1 MELATSIKMGKSAL
15 FHFSLLLFTL
25 SASADIS
32 VVAPENGATVSLLKD
47 AQRDYLVKPVAERHE
62 VMGNAEARKQLEACG
77 GRPAAVKLAWSD
89 SSFDAKAVYAI
100 ELKCAGSEKTDRFE
114 VTGAQQA
121 ELVNLE
127 TGSTYAWKV
136 SRVGGE
142 SAKPVSFK
150 TAEEPRLMFFPGV
163 ANCRDIGGR
172 KGLDGKRIRQGRVYR
187 TAAYNAS
194 SKRVGDSFLDAKF
207 VPGTLRITKAGRR
220 EMAETCGVKTDL
232 DLRNEAECAGMKSSP
247 LGTNVVWVHIP
258 IRAYGWLDNDKSAMG
273 KILKLFADEK
283 SYPIAFH
290 CSGGRD
296 RAGSLAFILEGLLGV
311 PEDELVKD
319 WELSI
324 FDTAD
329 TDFSP
334 SRIQGLVEMLSRYP
348 GDNVNAR
355 IEGFAKACGLTDA
368 DIAKI
373 RANLLK

>member
-1 MELATSIKMGKSAL
+1 LKRLSFVLCLLSSSAL
-15 FHFSLLLFTL
+15 L
-25 SASADIS
+25 ADIT

-47 AQRDYLVKPVAERHE
+47 AQREYLSKPVGERHE

-89 SSFDAKAVYAI
+89 SAFDAKAVYAI

-114 VTGAQQA
+114 VTGARQA

-136 SRVGGE
+136 CRVGGE

-150 TAEEPRLMFFPGV
+150 TAEDPRLMFFPGV

-172 KGLDGKRIRQGRVYR
+172 KGLEDKRIRQGRVYR
-187 TAAYNAS
+187 TSAYNGS
-194 SKRVGDSFLDAKF
+194 SKRAGGSFFDSKF
-207 VPGTLRITKAGRR
+207 VQGPLRITKAGRR
-220 EMAETCGVKTDL
+220 EMVETCGIRTDL
-232 DLRNEAECAGMKSSP
+232 DLRNEAECAGMTISP
-247 LGTNVVWVHIP
+247 LGTNVVWAHIP
-258 IRAYGWLDNDKSAMG
+258 IRAYGWLGNDKAAMG

-283 SYPIAFH
+283 NYPIAFH

-296 RAGSLAFILEGLLGV
+296 RAGSVAFVLEGLLGV
-311 PEDELVKD
+311 PEDELMKD

-329 TDFSP
+329 AGFAP
-334 SRIQGLVEMLSRYP
+334 ARIKGLVDMLVGYP
-348 GDNVNAR
+348 GADINAR
-355 IEGFAKACGLTDA
+355 VEAFVKDCGLTDG

-373 RANLLK
+373 RANLLQ